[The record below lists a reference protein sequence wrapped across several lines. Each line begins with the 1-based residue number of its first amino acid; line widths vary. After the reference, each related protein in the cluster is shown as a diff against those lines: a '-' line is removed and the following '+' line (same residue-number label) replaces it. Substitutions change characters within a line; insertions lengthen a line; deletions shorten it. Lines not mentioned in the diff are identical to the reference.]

1 MLETDHVVDKQHN
14 ATRAIAV
21 QLRGVRR
28 EFEGGVVAVEQMDL
42 QVQAGEFVA
51 LLGPS
56 GCGKSTLLRLIAH
69 LDQPNQGA
77 IDWREAKSPSEGA
90 VKSEP
95 LKNPSPLGRG
105 WPRSLR
111 RPRRVR
117 AEERKD
123 HEINDPQK
131 QPRPHPNVSAAST
144 PTLPEGEGEQIPN
157 HRSSTEFNT
166 HKPTPGS
173 MAYVFQ
179 DAHLLPWRTV
189 LQNVMLPLELR
200 GRASRADGAGDFRKR
215 AEAALVQ
222 VGLQEALHRYP
233 AQLSGGMRMRASLAR
248 ALVTEPAMLLLDEP
262 FAALDEITRQ
272 GLDEQLRE
280 LWLRRGMTVIFVTHA
295 IHEATFL
302 AQRAVV
308 LSRRPARVVLDHA
321 IDLPMQRDG
330 LLRTTAE
337 FAAQTRVLYEA
348 LVKGEAWA

>member
-1 MLETDHVVDKQHN
+1 MSESVHDVD
-14 ATRAIAV
+14 APRSAGRAIAV

-28 EFEGGVVAVEQMDL
+28 VFEGGVVAVERLDL
-42 QVQAGEFVA
+42 DVRAGEFVA

-69 LDQPNQGA
+69 LDQPNQGS
-77 IDWREAKSPSEGA
+77 ITWRESTSLTASSNA
-90 VKSEP
+90 DTAI
-95 LKNPSPLGRG
+95 GRD
-105 WPRSLR
+105 
-111 RPRRVR
+111 
-117 AEERKD
+117 RK
-123 HEINDPQK
+123 P
-131 QPRPHPNVSAAST
+131 A
-144 PTLPEGEGEQIPN
+144 
-157 HRSSTEFNT
+157 
-166 HKPTPGS
+166 PGT

-189 LQNVMLPLELR
+189 LRNVMLPLELR
-200 GRASRADGAGDFRKR
+200 GRTSGAGAGATESGDFRQR
-215 AEAALVQ
+215 AESALVQ

-280 LWLRRGMTVIFVTHA
+280 LWLRKQMTVVFVTHA

-321 IDLPMQRDG
+321 IDLPVQRDG

-337 FAAQTRVLYEA
+337 FAGQTRVLFEA
-348 LVKGEAWA
+348 LVKGETLP